1 MEADNIEELRDQMP
15 EDEVTADDDMLS
27 IQGLG
32 PQWCI
37 KMVKPA
43 EL

>member
-32 PQWCI
+32 PQCI
-37 KMVKPA
+37 KMVKAA